1 MTDRMA
7 EPEDRSPELPDWG
20 VAEAEG
26 KAGMM
31 WEQPASRIYW
41 ILLILFVELQI
52 ADILTTDRALAIPGV
67 WELNPLMAISQAKF
81 GAAWWVPKLAVV
93 AYLCLA
99 ATFMRRRWPIIFAVS
114 VSGLAVLGNI
124 SHF

>member
-1 MTDRMA
+1 MA
-7 EPEDRSPELPDWG
+7 HRITEPEDRAPDRLG
-20 VAEAEG
+20 FGTAATRRRIRPHPG
-26 KAGMM
+26 
-31 WEQPASRIYW
+31 PASRTYW

-52 ADILTTDRALAIPGV
+52 ADILTTNHALALPGV
-67 WELNPLMAISQAKF
+67 WELNPLMAMSQAKL

-99 ATFMRRRWPIIFAVS
+99 ATLMRRRWPIVFAVS
-114 VSGLAVLGNI
+114 VSSLAVAGNI

>member
-1 MTDRMA
+1 MTERMA
-7 EPEDRSPELPDWG
+7 KPEDRSPDLSDLGATRRRIRPHPWS
-20 VAEAEG
+20 
-26 KAGMM
+26 
-31 WEQPASRIYW
+31 ASRTYW

-52 ADILTTDRALAIPGV
+52 ADILTTNHALALPGV
-67 WELNPLMAISQAKF
+67 WELNPLMAMSQAKL
-81 GAAWWVPKLAVV
+81 GDAWWVPKLAVV

-99 ATFMRRRWPIIFAVS
+99 ATFMRRRWPIVFAVS

>member
-1 MTDRMA
+1 MADRMA
-7 EPEDRSPELPDWG
+7 EPEDPSPDLAG
-20 VAEAEG
+20 SGAAVARGEITPCP
-26 KAGMM
+26 
-31 WEQPASRIYW
+31 WPASLTYW

-52 ADILTTDRALAIPGV
+52 ADILTTNRALAIPGV
-67 WELNPLMAISQAKF
+67 WEVNPLMAMSQAKF
-81 GAAWWVPKLAVV
+81 GAAWWVPKLAVA

-99 ATFMRRRWPIIFAVS
+99 ATVMRRRWPIVFAVS